1 MRNHKI
7 EKGLWQ
13 KDECDVIVA
22 GLCKKYAIDIEQH
35 HFEIAHRLGKKS
47 KDAPIIARL
56 LNNRDKMKIL
66 KQKQKFRDDGVLV
79 LEDFP
84 PEIVRRRRIFSTVLA
99 AAYNLPEKYKAF
111 LSVDKLV
118 LNVKAYNHNDLD
130 KLPLELR
137 PSTLTTVTKENI
149 TAFYSCFSALSNH
162 YSCKFTT
169 GEGDFT
175 SVEQYYM
182 YQKAN
187 HFGDE
192 DSAVAIRSTDD
203 PVNEKSIGKNIK
215 GFKAGEWKEVRE
227 QYMQVG
233 ISAKFEQNPDFAK
246 VLKGTG
252 NSMLVEANPFDPFW
266 GAGVSLA
273 STDLWNPTKWK
284 GANKLGRMLVE
295 LRDSL

>member
-7 EKGLWQ
+7 EKSLWQ
-13 KDECDVIVA
+13 KDECDDIVA

-56 LNNRDKMKIL
+56 LNNRDKIKIL
-66 KQKQKFRDDGVLV
+66 KQKQKFRNDGVLV

-84 PEIVRRRRIFSTVLA
+84 PEIVCRRRIFSTVLA

-118 LNVKAYNHNDLD
+118 LNGKAYNHNDLD

-137 PSTLTTVTKENI
+137 PSTLTTVIKENI
-149 TAFYSCFSALSNH
+149 TAFY

-182 YQKAN
+182 HQKAN

-192 DSAVAIRSTDD
+192 DSAEAIRSADD
-203 PVNEKSIGKNIK
+203 PVNAKSLGKNMK
-215 GFKAGEWKEVRE
+215 GFKGGEWKEVRE

-233 ISAKFEQNPDFAK
+233 ISAKFEQNPDLAK

-252 NSMLVEANPFDPFW
+252 NSMLVEANPFDSFW
-266 GAGVSLA
+266 GAGLSLA
-273 STDLWNPTKWK
+273 STDLWNLTKWK
-284 GANKLGRMLVE
+284 GSNKLGRMLVE
-295 LRDSL
+295 LRDSLCL